1 METVAY
7 VENVPCNAIQY
18 FSATCSHVTKNVLSR
33 ILIASGVL
41 QTGEKEISEIL
52 YFHNKT
58 KITTDNINRAICFV
72 REIAA
77 DFTTNSKR
85 VLYDIFINLIN

>member
-7 VENVPCNAIQY
+7 VDNVPRNAIQY

-41 QTGEKEISEIL
+41 QTGEERNFGNTL
-52 YFHNKT
+52 FP
-58 KITTDNINRAICFV
+58 
-72 REIAA
+72 
-77 DFTTNSKR
+77 
-85 VLYDIFINLIN
+85 